1 MQCFQNEINYPENAD
16 KKETSSQ
23 MNSCTRIN
31 HMLIYSLTSDT
42 FVEADF
48 FFFLSDV
55 GNSNPIFKGETFFR
69 LMGKT

>member
-16 KKETSSQ
+16 KKEASSQ

-48 FFFLSDV
+48 FFFYQMWEIQIPYSMERLS
-55 GNSNPIFKGETFFR
+55 
-69 LMGKT
+69 LY

>member
-1 MQCFQNEINYPENAD
+1 
-16 KKETSSQ
+16 
-23 MNSCTRIN
+23 
-31 HMLIYSLTSDT
+31 MLIYSLTSDT

-55 GNSNPIFKGETFFR
+55 GNSNPIFKGETFFI